1 MDMLL
6 SDNTKRVIDL
16 ISMFDN
22 LNNIDKVRLSIHI
35 LEDLGFKT
43 NYDVENIIK
52 LLEEIM
58 LIINSNNKKIVTN
71 FSKYKHLL
79 FISAKYM
86 ELSILEKK
94 KFSVEMLF
102 NIFEYDF
109 KNQEINTKINKQ
121 TFSSNFLQRSLFNTP

>member
-58 LIINSNNKKIVTN
+58 LINKKTR
-71 FSKYKHLL
+71 
-79 FISAKYM
+79 AR
-86 ELSILEKK
+86 
-94 KFSVEMLF
+94 
-102 NIFEYDF
+102 
-109 KNQEINTKINKQ
+109 TCPC
-121 TFSSNFLQRSLFNTP
+121 NFLFMY